1 MKIFPLIL
9 INKSDMRK
17 VEHYKDA
24 DKLAL
29 HLAKMDGSPFNAE
42 NWLIIKDEKK
52 VVDISHLQGQC
63 GVYTQH
69 KEIRKAIE
77 EA

>member
-1 MKIFPLIL
+1 MKTFPIII
-9 INKSDMRK
+9 INKSNMRK
-17 VEHYKDA
+17 VEHYKNA
-24 DKLAL
+24 DLAAL
-29 HLAKMDGSPFNAE
+29 SLISDSPLNAL
-42 NWLIIKDEKK
+42 NWIIIKDEKK

>member
-1 MKIFPLIL
+1 MKTFPLIL

-17 VEHYKDA
+17 IEHYKDA

-52 VVDISHLQGQC
+52 VVDLLPLRGKVGIS
-63 GVYTQH
+63 TQYH
-69 KEIRKAIE
+69 AIKKAIE